1 MPYPAKEYA
10 DAFIKHRLPLLTL
23 LEKIPVEQ
31 ATFTIREGAL
41 SILEMVNHL
50 YLTDVYL
57 LSVLNGEKF
66 VPPSPAADLSS
77 ILATFKLST
86 PKVQAFLE
94 NLSVEQLNQEIKAF
108 GQIWKAYRLIEFG
121 REHEAHHKGQLW
133 FMARA
138 LGIEPPMFY
147 QF

>member
-10 DAFIKHRLPLLTL
+10 EAFIKHRLPLLAL
-23 LEKIPVEQ
+23 LEKIPVEHS
-31 ATFTIREGAL
+31 AFAIREGAL
-41 SILEMVNHL
+41 SLLEMVNHL

-66 VPPSPAADLSS
+66 VPPAPAQDLSS
-77 ILATFKLST
+77 ALVTFKVST

-94 NLSVEQLNQEIKAF
+94 NLSEAQLSQEIKAF
-108 GQIWKAYRLIEFG
+108 GQTWKAYRLIEFG

-133 FMARA
+133 LMARS